1 MHDTLEIFATLLA
14 STSST
19 NSGFFT
25 SSFQYS
31 NVMTPAGGIYSL
43 CPFFRI
49 KPIKNILNKITVK
62 DDK

>member
-14 STSST
+14 ST
-19 NSGFFT
+19 GFFT

-31 NVMTPAGGIYSL
+31 YVMTPAGGIYSL